1 MGHTRLLWIGELD
14 RGEFWIRVLLFFHR
28 DERFEAKGFKTS
40 INEYMANAV
49 QRSVDKLDVRKSIKS
64 PESQKQIQRPVRQSS
79 CFILLVLAE
88 IGYMIEVGFDHFT
101 STIDA

>member
-14 RGEFWIRVLLFFHR
+14 GGEFWIGVLLFFHR
-28 DERFEAKGFKTS
+28 NERLEAKVLKTS
-40 INEYMANAV
+40 INEYMANTV
-49 QRSVDKLDVRKSIKS
+49 QGCVDKLDVRGSIKS
-64 PESQKQIQRPVRQSS
+64 PGSQKQFQRPVTHSY

-88 IGYMIEVGFDHFT
+88 MGYMIEVGFDHFM